1 MSFYRVFEI
10 DNLYVGELNVQQSIT
25 STYPSAGTV
34 LYTDGV
40 GGTFWSTAGA
50 GGSGGGGGGTYNF
63 YSTIASVSTSGI
75 TNIYGDIS
83 TIITGGTT
91 NIYSAI

>member
-1 MSFYRVFEI
+1 MSFYRVYEI
-10 DNLYVGELNVQQSIT
+10 DNLYVGELNIQQSIT

-50 GGSGGGGGGTYNF
+50 GGGGGGGGPGGVYNF
-63 YSTIASVSTSGI
+63 YSTIASVSTSGT
-75 TNIYGDIS
+75 TNIYGGIS
-83 TIITGGTT
+83 NLVT
-91 NIYSAI
+91 N